1 MPLRTRPALPLVR
14 LFLAPGHEAP
24 APRRSHPTRVSTF
37 LGPRRRP
44 RRALRDA
51 AAAAI
56 AVGGYV
62 HLCLYR
68 NGFRAIP
75 TIGVGFLLQVIGSTA
90 VAGALVIG
98 RDRLLHVGRMAV
110 HSSAAVRL
118 FGLDLSIGTLVAFGL
133 TRTPMGLFNFRE
145 RGLEPAPQ
153 ALIAL
158 AAEVAALAL
167 LTTTFVLDHLRP
179 VAVPLRIAER
189 GPSRIGS
196 GRRR

>member
-14 LFLAPGHEAP
+14 PFLAPGHDAP
-24 APRRSHPTRVSTF
+24 APRRSPPPDVSAST
-37 LGPRRRP
+37 GPRP
-44 RRALRDA
+44 GGRRALRCA

-56 AVGGYV
+56 AVGGYI

-75 TIGVGFLLQVIGSTA
+75 TIGVGFLVQVIGSAA

-110 HSSAAVRL
+110 HSSAVVRL
-118 FGLDLSIGTLVAFGL
+118 LGLGLSGGTLVAFGL

-145 RGLEPAPQ
+145 LGLEPAPQ

-158 AAEVAALAL
+158 VAELAALAL
-167 LTTTFVLDHLRP
+167 LTITLVLDQLRP

-189 GPSRIGS
+189 GPSHIGS